1 MRFIL
6 AIILT
11 ILFVTPA
18 CALNMEE
25 GITVPI
31 VAAYST
37 PDGESGVLLNAT
49 VIVTPGNGHVFVDTQ
64 PYTQMDL
71 QGSARMAT
79 LVASDVTGID
89 PSEYDFYFII
99 EVTSP
104 IIGGPSAGAALTV
117 ATIADIMNW
126 ELSQDVVMTG
136 MINPDG
142 SIGPVG
148 GIPYKLD
155 AAAQYGVSLFIVP
168 EGQTEVMISNRKTVQ
183 GGPFVMIEDE
193 PVLID
198 VIERGKEQNVNVVEV
213 ANIQEAVEF
222 FTGNRINISIPPK
235 GVWSAEYLNT
245 LRPLSANVLSDAN
258 LLYHKALNETTQF
271 SDILQSQEELLRYG
285 YEQYDDQQYYA
296 ATNTGLLILKNLKFI
311 LWYEEYQNQNAED
324 KNEYLNNLLE
334 QVTREI
340 NKSRQE
346 VDAFKDGGVVD
357 VDSVGA
363 AEIRVVMAEQ
373 FLEDARSADSDK
385 QFIEILAQASM
396 RAQTVGWWLSL
407 ANSNT
412 ITPETILKDRAGWY
426 VGTAS
431 SIVIYTETII
441 HEMES
446 WHGLLI
452 LLQEA
457 EESLNRAKIEYERGY
472 YSGAIFDSLLA
483 AEQASTAIS
492 LLGYADVD
500 TKIKRSADSAR
511 IAIEEVRNAGIE
523 PVLAVS
529 AYEFADS
536 LESPSQKIVEYNYAR
551 AIAKT
556 TLQLTNTSNLDI
568 SSNVSEMNTTTTDT
582 PIPLKTISPAPSP
595 AQTSSANEQDLVIPG
610 FSMLLVIISIL
621 VVSFILRR

>member
-11 ILFVTPA
+11 FLFVTPA

-155 AAAQYGVSLFIVP
+155 AAAQYGASLFIVP
-168 EGQTEVMISNRKTVQ
+168 EGQTEVMISNKKTVK

-296 ATNTGLLILKNLKFI
+296 ATNTGLLILNNLKFI

-412 ITPETILKDRAGWY
+412 IIPETTLKDRAGWY

-431 SIVIYTETII
+431 SVVIYTETII

-500 TKIKRSADSAR
+500 TKINRSADSAR

-551 AIAKT
+551 VVAKT
-556 TLQLTNTSNLDI
+556 TMQLTNTSNLNI

-582 PIPLKTISPAPSP
+582 PIPLKTISPAP
-595 AQTSSANEQDLVIPG
+595 AQTSSANEQDPVIPG
-610 FSMLLVIISIL
+610 FSMLLVIIGIL